1 MNVQQQP
8 LGMSSPPYEEQPET
22 YSPPPPIVPA
32 SAVVTPTPVVK
43 PIEQSMATSTGF
55 GKMFGILGSGMGL
68 LLGIALLVGSALLLF
83 RKAKGVETEAT
94 IVSAVCKENTEDK
107 SKTVYKCDLELKY
120 KDAEEKE
127 VVVKKTVDSNT
138 YYSAGQKVTVYYSSD
153 KPTEVELKASNQK
166 TLGWIL
172 FAIGMVVLV
181 SAGIGMY
188 FMLRTPSV
196 AVPTVV

>member
-1 MNVQQQP
+1 MNVQQQQP
-8 LGMSSPPYEEQPET
+8 LEMSSPSYEQPDA
-22 YSPPPPIVPA
+22 YSPPPPVVPA
-32 SAVVTPTPVVK
+32 PAPAPVPATVTSTAVG
-43 PIEQSMATSTGF
+43 QSEGTGF
-55 GKMFGILGSGMGL
+55 GKMFGILGSAMGL
-68 LLGIALLVGSALLLF
+68 LLGVALLIGSALLLF

-94 IVSAVCKENTEDK
+94 IVSAVCKENSGDNSK
-107 SKTVYKCDLELKY
+107 SVYSCDLELKY
-120 KDAEEKE
+120 KDAAEKE

-172 FAIGMVVLV
+172 FAIGMVILV
-181 SAGIGMY
+181 AAGIGMY

-196 AVPTVV
+196 AVSTVV